1 MSRLARFGVDVFV
14 FVDGIRGSGRAL
26 GSRFTTSPSFGCVF
40 FLTVKGS
47 SVQIYAM
54 HTLISAH
61 CTLNFLL
68 SNTIPSFDIVS
79 NALSA
84 SSLIAKETYP
94 TPFDTPVPC
103 SRTTKADL
111 TGAMSENNVCKSVEV
126 AVYGRLDTK
135 SVDLLIFQ

>member
-1 MSRLARFGVDVFV
+1 VGYEV
-14 FVDGIRGSGRAL
+14 VDGLWTLVLRLRRLSAEF
-26 GSRFTTSPSFGCVF
+26 SR
-40 FLTVKGS
+40 VKTKIMG
-47 SVQIYAM
+47 VHGI
-54 HTLISAH
+54 HTLVSAH

-68 SNTIPSFDIVS
+68 SNTIPSFDIVP
-79 NALSA
+79 NALCA

-135 SVDLLIFQ
+135 SVDLFIFQQIKSQKTRGI

>member
-1 MSRLARFGVDVFV
+1 
-14 FVDGIRGSGRAL
+14 
-26 GSRFTTSPSFGCVF
+26 
-40 FLTVKGS
+40 
-47 SVQIYAM
+47 M
-54 HTLISAH
+54 HTLVSAH

-68 SNTIPSFDIVS
+68 SSTIPSFDIVS

-103 SRTTKADL
+103 SRTTNADL

-135 SVDLLIFQ
+135 NVDLAHYSAKKIAGKKSNWTDPWDRETSFSSSLAFRFPSVEDMHEGGGKKLTRRGDRL